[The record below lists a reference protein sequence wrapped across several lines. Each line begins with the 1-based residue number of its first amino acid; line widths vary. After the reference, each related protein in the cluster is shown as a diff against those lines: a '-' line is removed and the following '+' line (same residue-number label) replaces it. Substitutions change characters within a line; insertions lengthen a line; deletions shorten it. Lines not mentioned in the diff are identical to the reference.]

1 MGSVMRI
8 MVVGA
13 ALVLAACGA
22 SPEETRRAADAKAR
36 NFVPPSVITRT
47 DYGSQADRRFRRLD
61 RDGDDVITATE
72 LPRADSRL
80 RELDRNGDTNITLS
94 EWGEGM
100 LARFDGM
107 DLNRDGT
114 LTSEE
119 RMTARR
125 RGRAAL
131 PIQPTPAQ

>member
-1 MGSVMRI
+1 MRGI
-8 MVVGA
+8 VVVA
-13 ALVLAACGA
+13 VALAACGPSA
-22 SPEETRRAADAKAR
+22 DEKRAAADAKAA
-36 NFVPPSVITRT
+36 NFQPPSVISRV
-47 DYGSQADRRFRRLD
+47 DYGSVADRRFRTLD
-61 RDGDDVITATE
+61 RDGNDVITPPE

-80 RELDRNGDTNITLS
+80 LELDRNGDTGITMS

-119 RMTARR
+119 RLTAGR

-131 PIQPTPAQ
+131 PIQPTALR

>member
-1 MGSVMRI
+1 MRAMI
-8 MVVGA
+8 VAGA
-13 ALVLAACGA
+13 LALAACGPSA
-22 SPEETRRAADAKAR
+22 QEKRVAADAKAK
-36 NFVPPSVITRT
+36 NFRPPSVITRV

-61 RDGDDVITATE
+61 RNVDDIIQPTE

-80 RELDRNGDTNITLS
+80 RELDRNGDSDITLS
-94 EWGEGM
+94 EFGEGM

-119 RMTARR
+119 RITSRR

-131 PIQPTPAQ
+131 PIQPTPQN

>member
-1 MGSVMRI
+1 MRGI
-8 MVVGA
+8 VVVA
-13 ALVLAACGA
+13 VALSACGPSA
-22 SPEETRRAADAKAR
+22 DEKRTAADAKAA
-36 NFVPPSVITRT
+36 NFRPPSVISRV
-47 DYGSQADRRFRRLD
+47 DYGSVADRRFRTLD
-61 RDGDDVITATE
+61 RDGNDIITPPE

-80 RELDRNGDTNITLS
+80 RELDRNGDTGITLS

-119 RMTARR
+119 RLTARR
-125 RGRAAL
+125 SGRPAL
-131 PIQPTPAQ
+131 PIQPSPQS

>member
-1 MGSVMRI
+1 MRGI
-8 MVVGA
+8 VVTA
-13 ALVLAACGA
+13 ALALAACGPSA
-22 SPEETRRAADAKAR
+22 QEKRAAADAKAV
-36 NFVPPSVITRT
+36 NFRPPSVITRV

-61 RDGDDVITATE
+61 RNGDDIIQPTE

-80 RELDRNGDTNITLS
+80 AELDRNGDGGITLS

-119 RMTARR
+119 RYTARR

-131 PIQPTPAQ
+131 PIQPAPAS

>member
-1 MGSVMRI
+1 MRGMI
-8 MVVGA
+8 VVVGL
-13 ALVLAACGA
+13 ALASCGPSA
-22 SPEETRRAADAKAR
+22 EEERAAADAKAA
-36 NFVPPSVITRT
+36 NFRPPSVITRV
-47 DYGSQADRRFRRLD
+47 DYGSQADRRFRTLD
-61 RDGDDVITATE
+61 RNGDDTISPQE

-80 RELDRNGDTNITLS
+80 KELDRNGDTSITLS

-100 LARFDGM
+100 LLRFDGM

-119 RMTARR
+119 RATSRR

-131 PIQPTPAQ
+131 PLQPTPQR

>member
-1 MGSVMRI
+1 MRGMI
-8 MVVGA
+8 VIAAGA
-13 ALVLAACGA
+13 LSACGPSA
-22 SPEETRRAADAKAR
+22 DEQRAAADAKAA
-36 NFVPPSVITRT
+36 NFQPPSVISRV
-47 DYGSQADRRFRRLD
+47 DYGSVADRRFRTLD
-61 RDGDDVITATE
+61 RDGNDIITPPE

-80 RELDRNGDTNITLS
+80 RQLDRNGDADITLS

-119 RMTARR
+119 RQTARR

-131 PIQPTPAQ
+131 PIQPAAQR

>member
-1 MGSVMRI
+1 MRGMI
-8 MVVGA
+8 VAA
-13 ALVLAACGA
+13 ALVLAACGPSA
-22 SPEETRRAADAKAR
+22 DEKSAAADAKAV
-36 NFVPPSVITRT
+36 NFRPPSVIART
-47 DYGSQADRRFRRLD
+47 DYGSLADRRFRTLD
-61 RDGDDVITATE
+61 RDGNDIITPQE

-80 RELDRNGDTNITLS
+80 RELDRNGDTGITLS

-119 RMTARR
+119 RLTARR
-125 RGRAAL
+125 SGRAAL
-131 PIQPTPAQ
+131 PIQPSPQS

>member
-1 MGSVMRI
+1 MRA
-8 MVVGA
+8 MVVTA
-13 ALVLAACGA
+13 ALALAACGPSA
-22 SPEETRRAADAKAR
+22 QEQRAQADAKAAGFR
-36 NFVPPSVITRT
+36 PPSVITRV

-61 RDGDDVITATE
+61 RNGDDVVSREE

-80 RELDRNGDTNITLS
+80 SEMDRNGDGGITLS

-119 RMTARR
+119 RVTARR

-131 PIQPTPAQ
+131 PITPTPAQ